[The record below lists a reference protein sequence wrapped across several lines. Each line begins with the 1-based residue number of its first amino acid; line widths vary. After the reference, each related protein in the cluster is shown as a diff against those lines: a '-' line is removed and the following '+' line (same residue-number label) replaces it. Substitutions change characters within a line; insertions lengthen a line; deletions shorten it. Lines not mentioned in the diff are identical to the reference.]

1 MPDLRERR
9 LLYAIEFDRFCFR
22 GTVCQP
28 SKDSTAMSDPVVTP
42 DETLPSS
49 TVKTW
54 TAPQLQRLD
63 VGQAENDVTPGSDGI
78 TSAS

>member
-1 MPDLRERR
+1 
-9 LLYAIEFDRFCFR
+9 
-22 GTVCQP
+22 
-28 SKDSTAMSDPVVTP
+28 MSDPVVTP

-63 VGQAENDVTPGSDGI
+63 VGQAENDVTPGTDGI

>member
-1 MPDLRERR
+1 
-9 LLYAIEFDRFCFR
+9 
-22 GTVCQP
+22 
-28 SKDSTAMSDPVVTP
+28 MSDPVVTP

-54 TAPQLQRLD
+54 TAPQLERLD
-63 VGQAENDVTPGSDGI
+63 VGAAENAATPGTDGI